1 MLELLFLLLPVAAA
15 YGWYM
20 GRRSVRQDAQK
31 QSSQFSRQYVAGL
44 NFLLSDEPDKAVDL
58 FIQLLQVDS
67 ETIETHLAL
76 GNLFRSR
83 GEVDRAIRIH
93 QNLIARTNLSLE
105 QRHLAML
112 ELARDFFAAGL
123 LDRAEQILSELK
135 DDPDYEQDALEL
147 LMTLYQQ
154 LRDWEQAITVAARLK
169 KRQGSKA
176 LVPMGHFYCELAEQK
191 WQRQDGRGALSD
203 FKRALKADP
212 GCVRAN
218 IRMAAIY
225 MAGGQW
231 SQAVACLQQVTEQ
244 DRGFVSEVLADLQH
258 CYHQLQQDDA
268 FTALLEQWVAEDS
281 GASAVL
287 MLADRVAER
296 EGQIS
301 AEQLVLSHLQRHP
314 TMKGFYR
321 LMSYHAA
328 NAEQGRARA
337 SLEMLKAL
345 VAEQIKAKPS
355 HRCGQ
360 CGFSARS
367 LFWQCPSCKQWGS
380 IKPVRGLDGE

>member
-20 GRRSVRQDAQK
+20 GRRGVRQDAQK
-31 QSSQFSRQYVAGL
+31 QSNIFSRQYVAGL

-93 QNLIARTNLSLE
+93 QNLIARPNLVLE

-112 ELARDFFAAGL
+112 ELARDFLAAGL
-123 LDRAEQILSELK
+123 LDRAEHILVELK
-135 DDPDYEQDALEL
+135 HDPDYEQEAFGQL
-147 LMTLYQQ
+147 LIIYQQ
-154 LRDWEQAITVAARLK
+154 LQEWEKAIEVAARLK
-169 KRQGSKA
+169 KLQGLKVS
-176 LVPMGHFYCELAEQK
+176 VPMSHFYCELAENKLRQK
-191 WQRQDGRGALSD
+191 QFKPAFADLKKALQ
-203 FKRALKADP
+203 ADP
-212 GCVRAN
+212 ACVRAS
-218 IRMAAIY
+218 IRLANLY
-225 MAGGQW
+225 MAQEQW
-231 SQAVACLQQVTEQ
+231 PQAIDYLVKVTEQ
-244 DRGFVSEVLADLQH
+244 DMDFVSEVLPKLKV
-258 CYHQLQQDDA
+258 CYQALDKSGELA
-268 FTALLEQWVAEDS
+268 SLLEQLVAKDA

-287 MLADRVAER
+287 MLADWLQQDR
-296 EGQIS
+296 GQLS
-301 AEQLVLSHLQRHP
+301 AEQLVLGQLKRHP

-321 LMSYHAA
+321 LMSYHAV
-328 NAEQGRARA
+328 NAEAGRARE
-337 SLEMLKAL
+337 SLEMLKEL
-345 VAEQIKAKPS
+345 VGAQIHAKPS

-360 CGFSARS
+360 CGFSGNT

>member
-20 GRRSVRQDAQK
+20 GRRGVRQDAQQ
-31 QSSQFSRQYVAGL
+31 QSNHFSRQYVAGL

-93 QNLIARTNLSLE
+93 QNLIARPNLLTE

-112 ELARDFFAAGL
+112 ELARDFLAAGL
-123 LDRAEQILSELK
+123 LDRAEHILVELK
-135 DDPDYEQDALEL
+135 DDPDYEEAALGQ
-147 LMTLYQQ
+147 LMQIYQQ
-154 LRDWEQAITVAARLK
+154 LREWEKAIAVAERLK
-169 KRQGSKA
+169 KRQGIKA
-176 LVPMGHFYCELAEQK
+176 MTPMGHFYCELAEQQ
-191 WQRQDGRGALSD
+191 WRQQDAKTAITL
-203 FKRALKADP
+203 FKKALKADA

-218 IRMAAIY
+218 IRLADIH
-225 MAGGQW
+225 MAGAEW
-231 SQAVACLQQVTEQ
+231 AQAIQCLSRVTEQ
-244 DRGFVSEVLADLQH
+244 DADFISEVLPALQR
-258 CYHQLQQDDA
+258 CYRELGREEEFIRQ
-268 FTALLEQWVAEDS
+268 LEQWVAKDS
-281 GASAVL
+281 GTSAVL
-287 MLADRVAER
+287 MLADKIGETQ
-296 EGQIS
+296 GTLS
-301 AEQLVLSHLQRHP
+301 AEQMVLRQLQRHP
-314 TMKGFYR
+314 TMKGFHR

-328 NAEQGRARA
+328 NAEQGRARE
-337 SLEMLKAL
+337 SLEMLKSL

-360 CGFSARS
+360 CGFSSQS

>member
-20 GRRSVRQDAQK
+20 GRRGVRQDAQK
-31 QSSQFSRQYVAGL
+31 QSNHFSRQYVAGL

-93 QNLIARTNLSLE
+93 QNLIARPNLLPE

-112 ELARDFFAAGL
+112 ELARDFLAAGL
-123 LDRAEQILSELK
+123 LDRAEHILNELK
-135 DDPDYEQDALEL
+135 EDPDFEEEALSQ
-147 LMTLYQQ
+147 LMLIYQQ
-154 LRDWEQAITVAARLK
+154 LRDWEQAIAVAERLR
-169 KRQGSKA
+169 KRRGIKTMT
-176 LVPMGHFYCELAEQK
+176 PIGHFYCELAEQK
-191 WQRQDGRGALSD
+191 RRRQDDKGAIADL
-203 FKRALKADP
+203 KKALRADP

-218 IRMAAIY
+218 LRLAAIHI
-225 MAGGQW
+225 AQAQW
-231 SQAVACLQQVTEQ
+231 SQAAACLEQVVEQ
-244 DRGFVSEVLADLQH
+244 DEDFISEVLPDLQH
-258 CYHQLQQDDA
+258 CYHQQGKDEQFA
-268 FTALLEQWVAEDS
+268 ELLEHWVAR
-281 GASAVL
+281 GCGTSAVL

-301 AEQLVLSHLQRHP
+301 AEQLVLSQLQRHP

-360 CGFSARS
+360 CGFASHT

>member
-20 GRRSVRQDAQK
+20 GRRSVRQDTQK

-135 DDPDYEQDALEL
+135 NDPDYEQDALEL
-147 LMTLYQQ
+147 LMILYQQ
-154 LRDWEQAITVAARLK
+154 LRDWEQAIAVAGRLK
-169 KRQGSKA
+169 KKPDTKA

-191 WQRQDGRGALSD
+191 WKRQDSKGAVNDL
-203 FKRALKADP
+203 KKALRADP

-218 IRMAAIY
+218 IRLGAIY
-225 MAGGQW
+225 MANSEW
-231 SQAVACLQQVTEQ
+231 RHAAACLQDVAKQ
-244 DRGFVSEVLADLQH
+244 DRGFLSEVLADLQH
-258 CYHQLQQDDA
+258 CYHQLGQDDA

-281 GASAVL
+281 GASEVL
-287 MLADRVAER
+287 MLADHIAAR
-296 EGQIS
+296 EGQVS

-321 LMSYHAA
+321 LMSYHSA
-328 NAEQGRARA
+328 NAGQGRAKA

-355 HRCGQ
+355 HRCGH
-360 CGFSARS
+360 CGFSSRS
-367 LFWQCPSCKQWGS
+367 LFWQCPSCKQWGT
-380 IKPVRGLDGE
+380 IRPVRGLDGE

>member
-20 GRRSVRQDAQK
+20 GRRGVRQDAQK
-31 QSSQFSRQYVAGL
+31 QSNTFSRQYVAGL

-67 ETIETHLAL
+67 ETIDTHLAL

-93 QNLIARTNLSLE
+93 QNLIARPNLTLE

-112 ELARDFFAAGL
+112 ELARDFLAAGL
-123 LDRAEQILSELK
+123 LDRAEHILVELRH
-135 DDPDYEQDALEL
+135 DPDYEEEALSQ
-147 LMTLYQQ
+147 LMIIYQQ
-154 LRDWEQAITVAARLK
+154 LQEWEKAIEVAARLK
-169 KRQGSKA
+169 KRQGLKVS
-176 LVPMGHFYCELAEQK
+176 VPMSHFYCELAEHQL
-191 WQRQDGRGALSD
+191 RQEQLKPAFAMLKKALQ
-203 FKRALKADP
+203 ADP
-212 GCVRAN
+212 DCVRASLRLAN
-218 IRMAAIY
+218 LY
-225 MAGGQW
+225 MEQAQW
-231 SQAVACLQQVTEQ
+231 SLAIEHLLKVTEQ
-244 DRGFVSEVLADLQH
+244 DMDFVSEALPRLKDCYQALDKPGELAS
-258 CYHQLQQDDA
+258 
-268 FTALLEQWVAEDS
+268 LLEQLVARNA

-287 MLADRVAER
+287 MLADWLQQSQ
-296 EGQIS
+296 GQLS
-301 AEQLVLSHLQRHP
+301 AEQLVLGQLKRHP

-328 NAEQGRARA
+328 NAEAGRARE
-337 SLEMLKAL
+337 SLEMLKDL
-345 VAEQIKAKPS
+345 VDTQIHAKPS

-360 CGFSARS
+360 CGFSS
-367 LFWQCPSCKQWGS
+367 NTLFWQCPSCKQWGT

>member
-20 GRRSVRQDAQK
+20 GRRGVRQDAQK

-58 FIQLLQVDS
+58 FIELLQVDS

-76 GNLFRSR
+76 GNLFRTR

-93 QNLIARTNLSLE
+93 QNLIARPSLSLE

-123 LDRAEQILSELK
+123 LDRAEQILNELK

-154 LRDWEQAITVAARLK
+154 LRDWEQAIAVAARLK
-169 KRQGSKA
+169 KRLGSKA

-191 WQRQDGRGALSD
+191 WQRQDSRGAISD
-203 FKRALKADP
+203 LKKALRADP

-218 IRMAAIY
+218 MRLGAIY
-225 MAGGQW
+225 MAAGQW
-231 SQAVACLQQVTEQ
+231 SQAAACLQQVMEQ
-244 DRGFVSEVLADLQH
+244 DAGFASEVLASLQH
-258 CYHQLQQDDA
+258 CYHQLGQDEA
-268 FTALLEQWVAEDS
+268 FTVLLEQWVAADC

-296 EGQIS
+296 EGQVS
-301 AEQLVLSHLQRHP
+301 AEQLVLAQLQRYP

-367 LFWQCPSCKQWGS
+367 LFWQCPSCKQWGT

>member
-20 GRRSVRQDAQK
+20 GRRGVRQDVQK
-31 QSSQFSRQYVAGL
+31 QSNHFSRQYVAGL

-93 QNLIARTNLSLE
+93 QNLIARPNLLLE

-112 ELARDFFAAGL
+112 ELARDFLAAGL
-123 LDRAEQILSELK
+123 LDRAEHILEELK
-135 DDPDYEQDALEL
+135 DDPDYEEEALGQ
-147 LMTLYQQ
+147 LMQIYQQ
-154 LRDWEQAITVAARLK
+154 LRDWEKAIVVAERLK

-176 LVPMGHFYCELAEQK
+176 MTPVGHFYCELAEQNR
-191 WQRQDGRGALSD
+191 RQQDSKAAVHH
-203 FKRALKADP
+203 FKKALKADP

-218 IRMAAIY
+218 MRLADIY
-225 MAGGQW
+225 MSQAEW
-231 SQAVACLQQVTEQ
+231 SQAVACLRQVTEQ
-244 DRGFVSEVLADLQH
+244 DPDFISEVLDDLQH
-258 CYHQLQQDDA
+258 CYLELGKEPD
-268 FTALLEQWVAEDS
+268 FVRLLEQWVAKDS
-281 GASAVL
+281 GASTVL
-287 MLADRVAER
+287 MLADKV
-296 EGQIS
+296 GQRQGVLS
-301 AEQLVLSHLQRHP
+301 AEQLVLSQLQRHP

-328 NAEQGRARA
+328 NAEQGRARE
-337 SLEMLKAL
+337 SLEMLKSL
-345 VAEQIKAKPS
+345 VAEQIKIKPS
-355 HRCGQ
+355 HRCSQ
-360 CGFSARS
+360 CGFSS
-367 LFWQCPSCKQWGS
+367 HTLFWQCPSCKQWGS

>member
-20 GRRSVRQDAQK
+20 GRRSVRQDTQK

-135 DDPDYEQDALEL
+135 NDPDYEQDALEL
-147 LMTLYQQ
+147 LMILYQQ
-154 LRDWEQAITVAARLK
+154 LRDWEQAIAVAGRLK
-169 KRQGSKA
+169 KKPDTKA

-191 WQRQDGRGALSD
+191 WKRQDSKGAVND
-203 FKRALKADP
+203 FKKALRADP

-218 IRMAAIY
+218 IRLGAIY
-225 MAGGQW
+225 MANGEW
-231 SQAVACLQQVTEQ
+231 RHAAACLQDVAKQ
-244 DRGFVSEVLADLQH
+244 DRGFLSEVLSDLQH
-258 CYHQLQQDDA
+258 CYHQLGQDDS
-268 FTALLEQWVAEDS
+268 FTALLEQWIAEDS
-281 GASAVL
+281 GASEVL
-287 MLADRVAER
+287 MLADHIAAR
-296 EGQIS
+296 EGQVS

-321 LMSYHAA
+321 LMSYHSA
-328 NAEQGRARA
+328 NAGQGRAKA

-355 HRCGQ
+355 HRCGH
-360 CGFSARS
+360 CGFSSRS
-367 LFWQCPSCKQWGS
+367 LFWQCPSCKQWGT
-380 IKPVRGLDGE
+380 IRPVRGLDGE

>member
-20 GRRSVRQDAQK
+20 GRRGVRQDAQSK
-31 QSSQFSRQYVAGL
+31 SNHFSRQYVAGL

-93 QNLIARTNLSLE
+93 QNLIARPNLLLE

-112 ELARDFFAAGL
+112 ELARDFLAAGL
-123 LDRAEQILSELK
+123 LDRAEHILVELK
-135 DDPDYEQDALEL
+135 NDPDYEEEALSQ
-147 LMTLYQQ
+147 LMQIYQQ
-154 LRDWEQAITVAARLK
+154 LKDWEQAITVAERLK
-169 KRQGSKA
+169 KRQGIKA
-176 LVPMGHFYCELAEQK
+176 LIPMGHFYCELAEQH
-191 WQRQDGRGALSD
+191 WRRQDARAAIVQL
-203 FKRALKADP
+203 KKALKADA

-218 IRMAAIY
+218 MRLAAIY
-225 MAGGQW
+225 MAQQQW
-231 SQAVACLQQVTEQ
+231 SQAAHCLLQITEQ
-244 DRGFVSEVLADLQH
+244 DADFISEVLADLQH
-258 CYHQLQQDDA
+258 CYRMLGNEAEFVQR
-268 FTALLEQWVAEDS
+268 LEQWVAADS

-287 MLADRVAER
+287 MLADKVGETQGALD
-296 EGQIS
+296 
-301 AEQLVLSHLQRHP
+301 AEQLVLSQLQRHP

-337 SLEMLKAL
+337 SLEMLKSL
-345 VAEQIKAKPS
+345 VSEQIRLKPS

-360 CGFSARS
+360 CGFSS
-367 LFWQCPSCKQWGS
+367 QTLFWQCPSCKQWGS

>member
-20 GRRSVRQDAQK
+20 GRRGVRQDVQK
-31 QSSQFSRQYVAGL
+31 QSNNFSRQYVAGL

-83 GEVDRAIRIH
+83 GELDRAIRIH
-93 QNLIARTNLSLE
+93 QNLIARPNLLLE

-112 ELARDFFAAGL
+112 ELARDFLAAGL
-123 LDRAEQILSELK
+123 LDRAEHILAELK
-135 DDPDYEQDALEL
+135 DDPDYEEEALGQ
-147 LMTLYQQ
+147 LMQIYQQ
-154 LRDWEQAITVAARLK
+154 LRDWEKAIVVAERLK
-169 KRQGSKA
+169 KRQGVKA
-176 LVPMGHFYCELAEQK
+176 MTPMGHFYCELAEQK
-191 WQRQDGRGALSD
+191 WRQQDIKAAIHH
-203 FKRALKADP
+203 FKKALKADP

-218 IRMAAIY
+218 IRLGALYIAQT
-225 MAGGQW
+225 QW
-231 SQAVACLQQVTEQ
+231 SPAVHCLMQVTEQ
-244 DRGFVSEVLADLQH
+244 DPDFISEVLPDLQR
-258 CYHQLQQDDA
+258 CYRELGKDGD
-268 FTALLEQWVAEDS
+268 FIRRLEQWVTQDS
-281 GASAVL
+281 GASVVL
-287 MLADRVAER
+287 MLADR
-296 EGQIS
+296 IS
-301 AEQLVLSHLQRHP
+301 ETQGTLGAEQLVLTQLQRHP

-328 NAEQGRARA
+328 NAEQGRARE

-360 CGFSARS
+360 CGFSTHT

>member
-20 GRRSVRQDAQK
+20 GRRGVRQDVQK

-76 GNLFRSR
+76 GNLFRTR

-93 QNLIARTNLSLE
+93 QNLIARPNLSLE

-154 LRDWEQAITVAARLK
+154 LRDWEQAIVVATRLK

-191 WQRQDGRGALSD
+191 WQRQDARGAITDL
-203 FKRALKADP
+203 KKALKADP
-212 GCVRAN
+212 GCVRASM
-218 IRMAAIY
+218 RLGAMHMAA
-225 MAGGQW
+225 GQW
-231 SQAVACLQQVTEQ
+231 SQAAACLQQVFEQ

-258 CYHQLQQDDA
+258 CYHQLGQDDA
-268 FTALLEQWVAEDS
+268 FTSLLEQWVAADS
-281 GASAVL
+281 GATAVL
-287 MLADRVAER
+287 MLAERVAAR
-296 EGQIS
+296 EGQVS
-301 AEQLVLSHLQRHP
+301 AEQLVLAHLQRTP

-367 LFWQCPSCKQWGS
+367 LFWQCPSCKQWGT

>member
-20 GRRSVRQDAQK
+20 GRRGVRQDAQK
-31 QSSQFSRQYVAGL
+31 QSNHFSRQYVAGL

-93 QNLIARTNLSLE
+93 QNLIARPNLLLE

-112 ELARDFFAAGL
+112 ELARDFLAAGL
-123 LDRAEQILSELK
+123 LDRAEHILVELK
-135 DDPDYEQDALEL
+135 EDPDYEEEALGQ
-147 LMTLYQQ
+147 LMLIYQQ
-154 LRDWEQAITVAARLK
+154 LRDWEKAIVVAERLK
-169 KRQGSKA
+169 KRQGGKA
-176 LVPMGHFYCELAEQK
+176 MTPVGHFYCELAEQN
-191 WQRQDGRGALSD
+191 WRQQESKAAIQH
-203 FKRALKADP
+203 FKKALKVDP

-218 IRMAAIY
+218 MRLAAIY
-225 MAGGQW
+225 IAQAEW
-231 SQAVACLQQVTEQ
+231 HQAVTCLRQVTEQ
-244 DRGFVSEVLADLQH
+244 DPDFISEVLDDLRH
-258 CYHQLQQDDA
+258 CYLELGKEPD
-268 FTALLEQWVAEDS
+268 FVRLLEQWVAKDS
-281 GASAVL
+281 GASTVL
-287 MLADRVAER
+287 MLADKVGEQQ
-296 EGQIS
+296 GLLS
-301 AEQLVLSHLQRHP
+301 AEQLVLSQLQRHP

-328 NAEQGRARA
+328 NAEQGRARE
-337 SLEMLKAL
+337 SLEMLKSL
-345 VAEQIKAKPS
+345 VAEQIRIKPS

-360 CGFSARS
+360 CGFSS
-367 LFWQCPSCKQWGS
+367 QTLFWQCPSCKQWGS